1 MRNMHRRL
9 KRLTNPKTL
18 KAYEKLHYR
27 TLCLPGPT
35 VGRGDDYA
43 RRDGSFCTRLRKV
56 DAHWPKR
63 HCADGGDGLAE
74 NGVRR
79 FTTTLQAVVDER
91 PAPVREPQAFLAV
104 GAEGRAYLV
113 GSGVRPMP
121 LVTVQ
126 DIHPDRTSERAACTL
141 TITLLAAHGALLAK
155 SFKNIK
161 PLITDENK

>member
-1 MRNMHRRL
+1 MKSYITELYACPARL
-9 KRLTNPKTL
+9 LDEVMITPDGM
-18 KAYEKLHYR
+18 AAFV
-27 TLCLPGPT
+27 P
-35 VGRGDDYA
+35 DYVRWTRIGLSGIA
-43 RRDGSFCTRLRKV
+43 RMEVTDS
-56 DAHWPKR
+56 
-63 HCADGGDGLAE
+63 AE

-113 GSGVRPMP
+113 GSGMRPMP

>member
-1 MRNMHRRL
+1 MKSYITELYACPARL
-9 KRLTNPKTL
+9 LDEVMITPDGM
-18 KAYEKLHYR
+18 AAFV
-27 TLCLPGPT
+27 P
-35 VGRGDDYA
+35 DYVRWTRIGLSGIA
-43 RRDGSFCTRLRKV
+43 RMEVTDS
-56 DAHWPKR
+56 
-63 HCADGGDGLAE
+63 AE

-91 PAPVREPQAFLAV
+91 PAPVREPRAFLAV

>member
-1 MRNMHRRL
+1 MKSYITELYACPARL
-9 KRLTNPKTL
+9 LDEVMITPDGM
-18 KAYEKLHYR
+18 AAFV
-27 TLCLPGPT
+27 P
-35 VGRGDDYA
+35 DYVRWTRIGLSGIA
-43 RRDGSFCTRLRKV
+43 RMEVTDS
-56 DAHWPKR
+56 
-63 HCADGGDGLAE
+63 AE

-79 FTTTLQAVVDER
+79 FTTTLQAVVDKR

>member
-1 MRNMHRRL
+1 MKSYITELYACPARL
-9 KRLTNPKTL
+9 LDEVMITPDGM
-18 KAYEKLHYR
+18 AAFV
-27 TLCLPGPT
+27 P
-35 VGRGDDYA
+35 DYVRWTRIGLSGIA
-43 RRDGSFCTRLRKV
+43 RMEVTDS
-56 DAHWPKR
+56 
-63 HCADGGDGLAE
+63 AE

-91 PAPVREPQAFLAV
+91 PAPMREPQAFLAV

-141 TITLLAAHGALLAK
+141 TVTLLAAHGALLAK

>member
-1 MRNMHRRL
+1 MKSYITELYACPARL
-9 KRLTNPKTL
+9 LDEVMITPDGM
-18 KAYEKLHYR
+18 AAFV
-27 TLCLPGPT
+27 P
-35 VGRGDDYA
+35 DYVRWTRIGLSGIA
-43 RRDGSFCTRLRKV
+43 RMEVTDS
-56 DAHWPKR
+56 
-63 HCADGGDGLAE
+63 AE

-161 PLITDENK
+161 LLITDENK

>member
-1 MRNMHRRL
+1 MKSYITELYACPARL
-9 KRLTNPKTL
+9 LDEVMITPDGM
-18 KAYEKLHYR
+18 AAFV
-27 TLCLPGPT
+27 P
-35 VGRGDDYA
+35 DYVRWTRIGLSGIA
-43 RRDGSFCTRLRKV
+43 RMEVTDS
-56 DAHWPKR
+56 
-63 HCADGGDGLAE
+63 AE

-104 GAEGRAYLV
+104 GAEGRAYFV

>member
-1 MRNMHRRL
+1 MKSYITELYACPARL
-9 KRLTNPKTL
+9 LDEVMITPDGM
-18 KAYEKLHYR
+18 AAFV
-27 TLCLPGPT
+27 P
-35 VGRGDDYA
+35 DYVRWTRIGLSGIA
-43 RRDGSFCTRLRKV
+43 RMEVTDS
-56 DAHWPKR
+56 
-63 HCADGGDGLAE
+63 AE

-126 DIHPDRTSERAACTL
+126 DIHPDRTSERAACTI

>member
-1 MRNMHRRL
+1 MKSYITELYACPARL
-9 KRLTNPKTL
+9 LDEVMITPDGMT
-18 KAYEKLHYR
+18 AFV
-27 TLCLPGPT
+27 P
-35 VGRGDDYA
+35 DYVRWTRIGLSGIA
-43 RRDGSFCTRLRKV
+43 RMEVTDS
-56 DAHWPKR
+56 
-63 HCADGGDGLAE
+63 AE

>member
-1 MRNMHRRL
+1 MKSYITELYACPARL
-9 KRLTNPKTL
+9 LDEVMITPDGM
-18 KAYEKLHYR
+18 AAFVPDY
-27 TLCLPGPT
+27 
-35 VGRGDDYA
+35 GRWTRIGLSGIA
-43 RRDGSFCTRLRKV
+43 RMEVTDS
-56 DAHWPKR
+56 
-63 HCADGGDGLAE
+63 AE

>member
-1 MRNMHRRL
+1 MKSYITELYACPARL
-9 KRLTNPKTL
+9 LDEVMITPDGM
-18 KAYEKLHYR
+18 AAFV
-27 TLCLPGPT
+27 P
-35 VGRGDDYA
+35 DYVRWTRIGLSGIA
-43 RRDGSFCTRLRKV
+43 RMEVTDS
-56 DAHWPKR
+56 
-63 HCADGGDGLAE
+63 AE

-104 GAEGRAYLV
+104 DAEGRAYLV
-113 GSGVRPMP
+113 GAGVRPMP

>member
-1 MRNMHRRL
+1 MKSYITELYACPARL
-9 KRLTNPKTL
+9 LDEVMTTPDGM
-18 KAYEKLHYR
+18 AAFV
-27 TLCLPGPT
+27 P
-35 VGRGDDYA
+35 DYVRWTRIGLSGIA
-43 RRDGSFCTRLRKV
+43 RMEVTDS
-56 DAHWPKR
+56 
-63 HCADGGDGLAE
+63 AE

>member
-1 MRNMHRRL
+1 MKSYITELYACPARL
-9 KRLTNPKTL
+9 LDEVMITPDGM
-18 KAYEKLHYR
+18 AAFV
-27 TLCLPGPT
+27 P
-35 VGRGDDYA
+35 DYVRWTRIGLSGIA
-43 RRDGSFCTRLRKV
+43 RMEATDS
-56 DAHWPKR
+56 
-63 HCADGGDGLAE
+63 AE
-74 NGVRR
+74 YGVRR

-91 PAPVREPQAFLAV
+91 PAPVREPQAILAV
-104 GAEGRAYLV
+104 GAVGRAYLV

>member
-1 MRNMHRRL
+1 MKSYITELYACPARL
-9 KRLTNPKTL
+9 LDEVMISPDGM
-18 KAYEKLHYR
+18 AAFV
-27 TLCLPGPT
+27 P
-35 VGRGDDYA
+35 DYVRWTRIGLSGIA
-43 RRDGSFCTRLRKV
+43 RMEVTDS
-56 DAHWPKR
+56 
-63 HCADGGDGLAE
+63 AE

-141 TITLLAAHGALLAK
+141 TITLLAVHGALLAK

>member
-1 MRNMHRRL
+1 MKSYITELYACPARL
-9 KRLTNPKTL
+9 LDEVMITPDGM
-18 KAYEKLHYR
+18 AAFV
-27 TLCLPGPT
+27 P
-35 VGRGDDYA
+35 DYVRWTRIGLSGIA
-43 RRDGSFCTRLRKV
+43 RMEVTDS
-56 DAHWPKR
+56 
-63 HCADGGDGLAE
+63 AE

-91 PAPVREPQAFLAV
+91 PAPMREPQAFLAV

>member
-1 MRNMHRRL
+1 MKSYITELYACPARL
-9 KRLTNPKTL
+9 LDEVMITPDGM
-18 KAYEKLHYR
+18 AAFV
-27 TLCLPGPT
+27 P
-35 VGRGDDYA
+35 DYVRWTRIGLSGIA
-43 RRDGSFCTRLRKV
+43 RMEVTDS
-56 DAHWPKR
+56 
-63 HCADGGDGLAE
+63 AE

-104 GAEGRAYLV
+104 SAEGRAYLV

>member
-1 MRNMHRRL
+1 MKSYITELYACPARL
-9 KRLTNPKTL
+9 LDEVMITPDGM
-18 KAYEKLHYR
+18 AAFV
-27 TLCLPGPT
+27 P
-35 VGRGDDYA
+35 DYVRWTRIGLSGIA
-43 RRDGSFCTRLRKV
+43 RMEVTDS
-56 DAHWPKR
+56 
-63 HCADGGDGLAE
+63 AE
-74 NGVRR
+74 NGVRQ

>member
-1 MRNMHRRL
+1 MKSYITELYACPARL
-9 KRLTNPKTL
+9 LDEVMITPDGM
-18 KAYEKLHYR
+18 AAFV
-27 TLCLPGPT
+27 P
-35 VGRGDDYA
+35 DYVRWTRIGLSGIA
-43 RRDGSFCTRLRKV
+43 RMEVTDS
-56 DAHWPKR
+56 
-63 HCADGGDGLAE
+63 AE

-155 SFKNIK
+155 NFKNIK

>member
-1 MRNMHRRL
+1 MKSYITELYACPARL
-9 KRLTNPKTL
+9 LDEVMITPDGM
-18 KAYEKLHYR
+18 AAFV
-27 TLCLPGPT
+27 P
-35 VGRGDDYA
+35 DYVRWTHIGLSGIA
-43 RRDGSFCTRLRKV
+43 RMEVTDS
-56 DAHWPKR
+56 
-63 HCADGGDGLAE
+63 AE

>member
-1 MRNMHRRL
+1 MKSYITELYACPARL
-9 KRLTNPKTL
+9 LDEMMITPDGM
-18 KAYEKLHYR
+18 AAFV
-27 TLCLPGPT
+27 P
-35 VGRGDDYA
+35 DYVRWTRIGLSGIA
-43 RRDGSFCTRLRKV
+43 RMEVTDS
-56 DAHWPKR
+56 
-63 HCADGGDGLAE
+63 AE

-155 SFKNIK
+155 SFKNTK

>member
-1 MRNMHRRL
+1 MKSYITELYACPARL
-9 KRLTNPKTL
+9 LDEVMITPDGM
-18 KAYEKLHYR
+18 AAFV
-27 TLCLPGPT
+27 P
-35 VGRGDDYA
+35 DYVRWTRIGLSGIA
-43 RRDGSFCTRLRKV
+43 RMEVTDS
-56 DAHWPKR
+56 
-63 HCADGGDGLAE
+63 AE

-91 PAPVREPQAFLAV
+91 PAPVRESQAFLAV

>member
-1 MRNMHRRL
+1 MKSYITELYACPARL
-9 KRLTNPKTL
+9 LDEVMITPDGM
-18 KAYEKLHYR
+18 AAFV
-27 TLCLPGPT
+27 P
-35 VGRGDDYA
+35 DYVRWTRIGLSGIA
-43 RRDGSFCTRLRKV
+43 RMEVTDS
-56 DAHWPKR
+56 
-63 HCADGGDGLAE
+63 AE

-121 LVTVQ
+121 LVTMQ

>member
-1 MRNMHRRL
+1 MKSYITELYACPARL
-9 KRLTNPKTL
+9 LDEVMITPDGM
-18 KAYEKLHYR
+18 AAFV
-27 TLCLPGPT
+27 P
-35 VGRGDDYA
+35 DYVRWTRIGLSGIA
-43 RRDGSFCTRLRKV
+43 RMEVTDS
-56 DAHWPKR
+56 
-63 HCADGGDGLAE
+63 AE

-91 PAPVREPQAFLAV
+91 PAPVREPQAFLAAV

>member
-1 MRNMHRRL
+1 MKSYITELYACPARL
-9 KRLTNPKTL
+9 LDEMMITPDGM
-18 KAYEKLHYR
+18 AAFV
-27 TLCLPGPT
+27 P
-35 VGRGDDYA
+35 DYVRWTRIGLSGIA
-43 RRDGSFCTRLRKV
+43 RMEVTDS
-56 DAHWPKR
+56 
-63 HCADGGDGLAE
+63 AE

-113 GSGVRPMP
+113 GSGARPMP

>member
-1 MRNMHRRL
+1 MKSYITELYACPARL
-9 KRLTNPKTL
+9 LDEVMITPDGMS
-18 KAYEKLHYR
+18 AFV
-27 TLCLPGPT
+27 P
-35 VGRGDDYA
+35 DYVRWTRIGLSGIA
-43 RRDGSFCTRLRKV
+43 RMEVTDS
-56 DAHWPKR
+56 
-63 HCADGGDGLAE
+63 AE

>member
-1 MRNMHRRL
+1 MKSYITELYACPARL
-9 KRLTNPKTL
+9 LDEVMITPDGMAAFVPDYVRWTRIGLSGIARLEVT
-18 KAYEKLHYR
+18 
-27 TLCLPGPT
+27 
-35 VGRGDDYA
+35 D
-43 RRDGSFCTRLRKV
+43 S
-56 DAHWPKR
+56 
-63 HCADGGDGLAE
+63 AE

>member
-1 MRNMHRRL
+1 MKSYITELYACPARL
-9 KRLTNPKTL
+9 LDEVMITPDGM
-18 KAYEKLHYR
+18 AAFV
-27 TLCLPGPT
+27 P
-35 VGRGDDYA
+35 DYVRWTRIGLSGIA
-43 RRDGSFCTRLRKV
+43 RMEVTDS
-56 DAHWPKR
+56 
-63 HCADGGDGLAE
+63 AE

-79 FTTTLQAVVDER
+79 FTTTLQAVVNER

>member
-1 MRNMHRRL
+1 MKSYITELYACPARL
-9 KRLTNPKTL
+9 LDEMMITPDGM
-18 KAYEKLHYR
+18 AAFV
-27 TLCLPGPT
+27 P
-35 VGRGDDYA
+35 DYVRWTRIGLSGIA
-43 RRDGSFCTRLRKV
+43 RMEVTDS
-56 DAHWPKR
+56 
-63 HCADGGDGLAE
+63 AE

-104 GAEGRAYLV
+104 GVEGRAYLV

>member
-1 MRNMHRRL
+1 MKSYITELYACPARL
-9 KRLTNPKTL
+9 LDEVMITPDGM
-18 KAYEKLHYR
+18 AAFV
-27 TLCLPGPT
+27 P
-35 VGRGDDYA
+35 DYVRWTRIGLSGIA
-43 RRDGSFCTRLRKV
+43 RMEVTDS
-56 DAHWPKR
+56 
-63 HCADGGDGLAE
+63 AE

-91 PAPVREPQAFLAV
+91 PAPVRDPQAFLAV

>member
-1 MRNMHRRL
+1 MKSYITELYACPARL
-9 KRLTNPKTL
+9 LGEVMITPDGM
-18 KAYEKLHYR
+18 AAFV
-27 TLCLPGPT
+27 P
-35 VGRGDDYA
+35 DYVRWTRIGLSGIA
-43 RRDGSFCTRLRKV
+43 RMEVTDS
-56 DAHWPKR
+56 
-63 HCADGGDGLAE
+63 AE

>member
-1 MRNMHRRL
+1 MKSYITELYACPARL
-9 KRLTNPKTL
+9 LDEVMITPDGM
-18 KAYEKLHYR
+18 AAFV
-27 TLCLPGPT
+27 P
-35 VGRGDDYA
+35 DYVRWTRIGLSGIA
-43 RRDGSFCTRLRKV
+43 RMEVTDS
-56 DAHWPKR
+56 
-63 HCADGGDGLAE
+63 AE
-74 NGVRR
+74 DGVRR

>member
-1 MRNMHRRL
+1 MKSYITELYACPARL
-9 KRLTNPKTL
+9 LDEMMITPDGM
-18 KAYEKLHYR
+18 AAFV
-27 TLCLPGPT
+27 P
-35 VGRGDDYA
+35 DYVRWTRIGLSGIA
-43 RRDGSFCTRLRKV
+43 RMEVTDS
-56 DAHWPKR
+56 
-63 HCADGGDGLAE
+63 AE

>member
-1 MRNMHRRL
+1 MKSYITELYACPARL
-9 KRLTNPKTL
+9 LDEVMITPDGM
-18 KAYEKLHYR
+18 AAFV
-27 TLCLPGPT
+27 P
-35 VGRGDDYA
+35 DYVRWTRIGLSGIA
-43 RRDGSFCTRLRKV
+43 RMEVTDS
-56 DAHWPKR
+56 
-63 HCADGGDGLAE
+63 AE

-79 FTTTLQAVVDER
+79 FTTTLQAVVDEC

-155 SFKNIK
+155 SLRNIK

>member
-1 MRNMHRRL
+1 MKSYITELYACPARL
-9 KRLTNPKTL
+9 LDEVMITPDGM
-18 KAYEKLHYR
+18 AAFV
-27 TLCLPGPT
+27 P
-35 VGRGDDYA
+35 DYVRWTRIGLSGIA
-43 RRDGSFCTRLRKV
+43 RMEVTDS
-56 DAHWPKR
+56 
-63 HCADGGDGLAE
+63 AE

-141 TITLLAAHGALLAK
+141 TITQLAAHGALLAK

>member
-1 MRNMHRRL
+1 MKSYITELYVCPARL
-9 KRLTNPKTL
+9 LDEVMITPDGM
-18 KAYEKLHYR
+18 AAFV
-27 TLCLPGPT
+27 P
-35 VGRGDDYA
+35 DYVRWTRIGLSGIA
-43 RRDGSFCTRLRKV
+43 RMEVTDS
-56 DAHWPKR
+56 
-63 HCADGGDGLAE
+63 AE

>member
-1 MRNMHRRL
+1 MKSYITELYACPARL
-9 KRLTNPKTL
+9 LDEVMITPDGM
-18 KAYEKLHYR
+18 AAFV
-27 TLCLPGPT
+27 P
-35 VGRGDDYA
+35 DYVRWTRIGLSGIA
-43 RRDGSFCTRLRKV
+43 RMEVTDS
-56 DAHWPKR
+56 
-63 HCADGGDGLAE
+63 AE

-141 TITLLAAHGALLAK
+141 TITLLTAHGALLAK

>member
-1 MRNMHRRL
+1 MKSYITELYACPARL
-9 KRLTNPKTL
+9 LDEVMITPDGM
-18 KAYEKLHYR
+18 AAFV
-27 TLCLPGPT
+27 P
-35 VGRGDDYA
+35 DYVRWTRIDLSGIA
-43 RRDGSFCTRLRKV
+43 RMEVTDS
-56 DAHWPKR
+56 
-63 HCADGGDGLAE
+63 AE

>member
-1 MRNMHRRL
+1 MKSYITELYACPARL
-9 KRLTNPKTL
+9 LDEVMITPDGM
-18 KAYEKLHYR
+18 AAFV
-27 TLCLPGPT
+27 P
-35 VGRGDDYA
+35 DYVRWTRIGLSGIA
-43 RRDGSFCTRLRKV
+43 RMEVTDS
-56 DAHWPKR
+56 
-63 HCADGGDGLAE
+63 AE

-91 PAPVREPQAFLAV
+91 PAPVREPQAFLAI

>member
-1 MRNMHRRL
+1 MKSYITELYACPARL
-9 KRLTNPKTL
+9 LDEVMITPDGM
-18 KAYEKLHYR
+18 AAFV
-27 TLCLPGPT
+27 P
-35 VGRGDDYA
+35 DYVRWTRIGLSGIA
-43 RRDGSFCTRLRKV
+43 RMEVTDS
-56 DAHWPKR
+56 
-63 HCADGGDGLAE
+63 AE

-104 GAEGRAYLV
+104 GTEGRAYLV

-161 PLITDENK
+161 PLMTDENK

>member
-1 MRNMHRRL
+1 MKSYITELYACPARL
-9 KRLTNPKTL
+9 LDEVMITPDGMAAFVPDYVRWTRIGLSGIARLEVT
-18 KAYEKLHYR
+18 
-27 TLCLPGPT
+27 
-35 VGRGDDYA
+35 D
-43 RRDGSFCTRLRKV
+43 S
-56 DAHWPKR
+56 
-63 HCADGGDGLAE
+63 AE

-161 PLITDENK
+161 PLITNENK

>member
-1 MRNMHRRL
+1 MKSYITELYACPARL
-9 KRLTNPKTL
+9 LDEVMITPDGM
-18 KAYEKLHYR
+18 AAFV
-27 TLCLPGPT
+27 P
-35 VGRGDDYA
+35 DYVRWTRIGLSGIA
-43 RRDGSFCTRLRKV
+43 RMEVTDS
-56 DAHWPKR
+56 
-63 HCADGGDGLAE
+63 AE

-155 SFKNIK
+155 SFKNTK